1 MFKILMVNDRRYL
14 INVGVSDTLQDNQC
28 RDILKYAPHDA
39 IIEFS
44 DPLESDFRPHLKYNW
59 NDKY

>member
-28 RDILKYAPHDA
+28 KEILKYAPHDA
-39 IIEFS
+39 IIEFTET
-44 DPLESDFRPHLKYNW
+44 LESDFERHLIYNW
-59 NDKY
+59 NNKY